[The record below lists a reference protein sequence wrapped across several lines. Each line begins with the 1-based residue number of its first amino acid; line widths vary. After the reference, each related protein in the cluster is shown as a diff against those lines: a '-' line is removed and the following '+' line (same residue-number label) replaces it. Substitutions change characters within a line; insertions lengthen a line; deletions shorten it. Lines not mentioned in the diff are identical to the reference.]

1 MRRLYPVLGALLLFA
16 APLLSAAVSE
26 EAVRLRNLSIAQ
38 LENEQP
44 ALAEV
49 TLGEL
54 AKIVKDDPLPSA
66 NLAIATLRQQ
76 RFDEALKWI
85 EMAIEIDP
93 KNPALITI
101 KADVLQWSGRP
112 DEAFALY
119 RQAAA
124 LAADR
129 ADIQYALYRQTSMVS
144 PEVAGDVAD
153 TALAQLARLRP
164 ENLLV
169 ALQRGQRAI
178 ANGDRQVATESFLRI
193 RELLWQA
200 PPAAETL
207 VTQILDALEANDLAA
222 ARVPGLRLEN
232 VLKITAMY
240 REGLRELTMGIQGM
254 PLELFRDEPA
264 ATALGRPAEV
274 RFRGQALTGKPGGGL
289 AVVVADLDGDQ
300 KSDVAWVA
308 DDGTAALETR
318 LSSKG
323 GEPGDSLPAAGVEH
337 LLAADLDNDG
347 WKDLIGYGAEKIQV
361 WRGTGEGALEEATE
375 RFGLTTTGATGG
387 VAFDFDV
394 EGDLDL
400 VVAGGLSGNGELYLN
415 SLSGPLQPVGAKS
428 LPQVDLGK
436 TGAILASDLDRDGD
450 LDLLIAHDRG
460 LTWLD
465 NLRQGTFGDRTVAA
479 GLAKAAPARAVVST
493 DLDNDGF
500 PDLVTA
506 GKGLQLFHNRG
517 GRFEPWSPAGLDSAD
532 TDLTTLVAL
541 DADNDGRMDLAIGG
555 PSGMS
560 VFVQRP
566 GPRYEALSLDDAPAA
581 VLDLAATDLDQD
593 CDLDLIAVGEDGLH
607 RLDNDGGSRNHC
619 LSVRLRG
626 LDKGNSKNN
635 LHGLGTVLE
644 VRSGTGYQFQEA
656 DSDVSHFGLG
666 QLSKADLLR
675 VVWTNGVPQNRLDVQ
690 SNQWIVEE
698 QLLKGS
704 CPFLYV
710 WDGEQ
715 IAFVTDLLWGA
726 PLGLPVASGVW
737 ATSDPEELVRVD
749 GARPQ
754 GTTYELRVTEELW
767 EAAFFDYVR
776 LWVVDHPTDVEVAS
790 SLKIVPGAKVPD
802 EVLGTRGLRPVAAAW
817 DGSGREVTSRVARRD
832 EIYADGWRPSPYQGV
847 ASQPWTFT
855 IDLGEAPAAPVRL
868 LLDGW
873 IFPADASL
881 NLAVAQ
887 RDDLRTWAPR
897 LEVETADGWRILMPS
912 MGHPAGKTKTMVVDT
927 PPLPAGARRLRV
939 VATQWLS
946 WDRIVWSLSPAD
958 DEPLVRARLA
968 PVVADL
974 HYRGFSAP
982 VRTAPNGP
990 HMFDYAR
997 LDTASPWLPFPGSYT
1012 RYGDV
1017 RALLQEPD
1025 DRSVILA
1032 PGDELTLRF
1041 ESGGLTPPTA
1051 GWRRTVFLESHGWDK
1066 DADRNI
1072 YEGQQLEPLPFRAMS
1087 GYPYGPQES
1096 FPDDPVH
1103 RRYRS
1108 DWLTREVGP
1117 EPDSNSQ

>member
-1 MRRLYPVLGALLLFA
+1 MKRLSLVLGAVLVIAAPLLFA
-16 APLLSAAVSE
+16 AMSD
-26 EAVRLRNLSIAQ
+26 EAVRLRNLSLAH

-44 ALAEV
+44 AQAEESLSRLIEV
-49 TLGEL
+49 
-54 AKIVKDDPLPSA
+54 AKDDPLPYA
-66 NLAIATLRQQ
+66 NLAVATMRQQ

-85 EMAIEIDP
+85 NKALEIDP
-93 KNPALITI
+93 KDAALLTI
-101 KADVLQWSGRP
+101 KADVLQWSGSP
-112 DEAFALY
+112 DKAFELY

-124 LAADR
+124 LAPNR
-129 ADIQYALYRQTSMVS
+129 ADTQYALYRQTSMVS
-144 PEVAGDVAD
+144 PEVVGNVAD
-153 TALAQLARLRP
+153 ETLERLAKLRP

-178 ANGDRQVATESFLRI
+178 AEGDRQTATAAYLRI

-207 VTQILDALEANDLAA
+207 VTQILDGLAAGDLAA

-232 VLKITAMY
+232 VLKITPMY

-254 PLELFRDEPA
+254 PLELFRDEPK

-274 RFRGQALTGKPGGGL
+274 RFRGKALTTKPDKGH
-289 AVVVADLDGDQ
+289 AVAVADLDGDQ
-300 KSDVAWVA
+300 KSDLAWIVG
-308 DDGTAALETR
+308 DDAASLEIR

-323 GEPGDSLPAAGVEH
+323 EEPGSRLPAAGVEH
-337 LLAADLDNDG
+337 LVAADLDNDG
-347 WKDLIGYGAEKIQV
+347 WIDLIGYGPEKLKV
-361 WRGTGEGALEEATE
+361 WRGTGDGAFEEATE
-375 RFGLTTTGATGG
+375 RFGLTAAGATGG
-387 VAFDFDV
+387 AVFDFDV

-400 VVAGGLSGNGELYLN
+400 ALAGGRSGNGELYRN
-415 SLSGPLQPVGAKS
+415 SLSGPLEPVGTKS
-428 LPQVDLGK
+428 LPEVGLG
-436 TGAILASDLDRDGD
+436 GVSEIVASDLDRDGD
-450 LDLLIAHDRG
+450 IDLLIAHDRG

-465 NLRQGTFGDRTVAA
+465 NLRQGSFGDRTVAA
-479 GLAKAAPARAVVST
+479 RLPKASPVRAVVST
-493 DLDNDGF
+493 DLDRDGF

-506 GKGLQLFHNRG
+506 GKGLEVFHNRG
-517 GRFEPWSPAGLDSAD
+517 GQFEPWSLEGLGLPA
-532 TDLTTLVAL
+532 TELTALVAL
-541 DADNDGRMDLAIGG
+541 DADNDGRMDLATGG
-555 PSGMS
+555 PTGLS
-560 VFVQRP
+560 VYVQRS
-566 GPRYEALSLDDAPAA
+566 GPKFEALSLENAPTE
-581 VLDLAATDLDQD
+581 VTDLAATDLDQD
-593 CDLDLIAVGEDGLH
+593 CDLDLVTVGGGGLH
-607 RLDNDGGSRNHC
+607 RLDNDGGSNNHC

-635 LHGLGTVLE
+635 LHGLGTTLE
-644 VRSGTGYQFQEA
+644 VRAGTAYQFQEA

-698 QLLKGS
+698 QLMKGS
-704 CPFLYV
+704 CPFLYS

-726 PLGLPVASGVW
+726 PLGLPVAPGVW

-749 GARPQ
+749 GAQPR
-754 GTTYELRVTEELW
+754 GDTYELRVTEELW

-776 LWVVDHPTDVEVAS
+776 LWVVDHPAEVEVAS
-790 SLKIVPGAKVPD
+790 SLKIVPGARVPD
-802 EVLGTRGLRPVAAAW
+802 EVLGTRELRPVVAAW
-817 DGSGREVTSRVARRD
+817 DGRGREVTALVASRD
-832 EIYADGWRPSPYQGV
+832 EVYADGWKQSPYQGV
-847 ASQPWTFT
+847 AAEPWTFT

-868 LLDGW
+868 HLDGW

-887 RDDLRTWAPR
+887 RTDLATWAPR
-897 LEVETADGWRILMPS
+897 LEVETAGGWQTLMRS

-927 PPLPAGARRLRV
+927 PSLPAGAHRLRI

-982 VRTAPNGP
+982 MRTAPNGP

-997 LDTASPWLPFPGSYT
+997 LDTESPWLPFPGRYT

-1017 RALLQEPD
+1017 RALLEEPD

-1032 PGDELTLRF
+1032 
-1041 ESGGLTPPTA
+1041 
-1051 GWRRTVFLESHGWDK
+1051 
-1066 DADRNI
+1066 
-1072 YEGQQLEPLPFRAMS
+1072 
-1087 GYPYGPQES
+1087 
-1096 FPDDPVH
+1096 
-1103 RRYRS
+1103 
-1108 DWLTREVGP
+1108 
-1117 EPDSNSQ
+1117 

>member
-1 MRRLYPVLGALLLFA
+1 MRRLYPVLGAVLLIAAPLLFA
-16 APLLSAAVSE
+16 AVSD
-26 EAVRLRNLSIAQ
+26 EAVRLRNLSLAE

-44 ALAEV
+44 AQAEE
-49 TLGEL
+49 TLVQLLE
-54 AKIVKDDPLPSA
+54 VVEDDPLPFA

-76 RFDEALKWI
+76 RFDEALQWI
-85 EMAIEIDP
+85 EKALEIDP
-93 KNPALITI
+93 KDAALITI
-101 KADVLQWSGRP
+101 KADVLQWSGSP
-112 DEAFALY
+112 DKAFDLY
-119 RQAAA
+119 RQAAS
-124 LAADR
+124 LAPDR
-129 ADIQYALYRQTSMVS
+129 VQIQYALYRQTSMVP
-144 PEVAGDVAD
+144 PEVVGD
-153 TALAQLARLRP
+153 TADETLAQLARLRP
-164 ENLLV
+164 DNLLV

-178 ANGDRQVATESFLRI
+178 AQGDRQVASESYLRI

-254 PLELFRDEPA
+254 PLELFRNEPA

-274 RFRGQALTGKPGGGL
+274 RFRGQALTTKPGTGH
-289 AVVVADLDGDQ
+289 AVAVADFDGDQ
-300 KSDVAWVA
+300 KSDFAWIV
-308 DDGTAALETR
+308 DEGTATLETR
-318 LSSKG
+318 LSGKG
-323 GEPGDSLPAAGVEH
+323 GEPEARLPATGVEH
-337 LLAADLDNDG
+337 LVVADLDNDG
-347 WKDLIGYGAEKIQV
+347 WFDLIGYGPERLQV

-375 RFGLTTTGATGG
+375 RFGLTAAGATGG
-387 VAFDFDV
+387 AVFDFDV

-400 VVAGGLSGNGELYLN
+400 ALAGGRSGNGELRN
-415 SLSGPLQPVGAKS
+415 SLTGPLEPVGAKS
-428 LPQVDLGK
+428 FPEVEMGRVAEIVA
-436 TGAILASDLDRDGD
+436 TDLDRDGD
-450 LDLLIAHDRG
+450 VDLLIAHDRG

-465 NLRQGTFGDRTVAA
+465 NLRQGTFGDRTAAA
-479 GLAKAAPARAVVST
+479 GLSNAAPARAVVST
-493 DLDNDGF
+493 DLDGDGF

-506 GKGLQLFHNRG
+506 GKGLHLFHNRG
-517 GRFEPWSPAGLDSAD
+517 GSFETWSVAGLDLSDSDLSA
-532 TDLTTLVAL
+532 LVAL
-541 DADNDGRMDLAIGG
+541 DADNDGRMDLAVGG
-555 PSGMS
+555 PAGLS
-560 VFVQRP
+560 VYAQRN
-566 GPRYEALSLDDAPAA
+566 GPQFKALPLDNAPAA

-593 CDLDLIAVGEDGLH
+593 CDLDLIAVGGDGLH

-635 LHGLGTVLE
+635 LHGLGTTLE
-644 VRSGTGYQFQEA
+644 VRAGTAYQFQEA

-704 CPFLYV
+704 CPFLYA

-715 IAFVTDLLWGA
+715 VQFVTDLLWGA
-726 PLGLPVASGVW
+726 PLGLPVAPGVW

-749 GARPQ
+749 GARPR
-754 GTTYELRVTEELW
+754 GDIYELRVTEELW

-776 LWVVDHPTDVEVAS
+776 LWIVDHPAEVEVAS

-802 EVLGTRGLRPVAAAW
+802 EVLGTREPQPVAAAW
-817 DGSGREVTSRVARRD
+817 DGTGREVTTRVARRD
-832 EIYADGWRPSPYQGV
+832 EVYADGWRASPYQGV
-847 ASQPWTFT
+847 AAEPWTFT

-887 RDDLRTWAPR
+887 REDLATWPPR
-897 LEVETADGWRILMPS
+897 LEVETPDGWQTLMPS

-927 PPLPAGARRLRV
+927 PPLPAGAHRLRI

-946 WDRIVWSLSPAD
+946 WDRVVWSLAPAD

-968 PVVADL
+968 PAVADL
-974 HYRGFSAP
+974 HYRGFSTP

-990 HMFDYAR
+990 HLFDYAR
-997 LDTASPWLPFPGSYT
+997 LDTKSPWLPFPGRYT

-1017 RALLQEPD
+1017 RALLQQPD

-1041 ESGGLTPPTA
+1041 EAGGLAPPAA
-1051 GWRRTVFLESHGWDK
+1051 GWQRTVFLESHGWDK

-1072 YEGQQLEPLPFRAMS
+1072 YEGQQVEPLPFRAMS
-1087 GYPYGPQES
+1087 GYPYGSDES
-1096 FPDDPVH
+1096 FPDTPLH
-1103 RRYRS
+1103 RDYRS
-1108 DWLTREVGP
+1108 EWLVREV
-1117 EPDSNSQ
+1117 DSR